1 MYRSLAGRCPVEQ
14 HTIDCEYLLFKR
26 NLKKKSKRQLK
37 KMLQYFKK
45 NIFFFLLKTWKKGPQ
60 KLLKIGPKLLPFEA
74 LSKQTYLYISVHPSS
89 TSSLHNSTI
98 DRIGNKTDS
107 MVSLLGCK
115 DIDKMSMQFLG
126 MSATPSSCDLMRQH
140 RVVPFLVKI
149 LHSGGQMQSKEIKR
163 RYL

>member
-1 MYRSLAGRCPVEQ
+1 
-14 HTIDCEYLLFKR
+14 
-26 NLKKKSKRQLK
+26 
-37 KMLQYFKK
+37 
-45 NIFFFLLKTWKKGPQ
+45 
-60 KLLKIGPKLLPFEA
+60 
-74 LSKQTYLYISVHPSS
+74 
-89 TSSLHNSTI
+89 
-98 DRIGNKTDS
+98 

-163 RYL
+163 RYLEIYSSLLIPERSFQISVTSHLEHAARPIKCAVFLKKWIPPNIFLIYLKVSTFQKQIFLISFEPKNKRNYFLNSVLASKMSQINKKEGILLYYYCN

>member
-1 MYRSLAGRCPVEQ
+1 MLCTHLYKSLPVGE
-14 HTIDCEYLLFKR
+14 
-26 NLKKKSKRQLK
+26 
-37 KMLQYFKK
+37 
-45 NIFFFLLKTWKKGPQ
+45 
-60 KLLKIGPKLLPFEA
+60 
-74 LSKQTYLYISVHPSS
+74 LSKQTYFYISLHPSS
-89 TSSLHNSTI
+89 TSSLLNSTTN

-107 MVSLLGCK
+107 MVSLLGGK

>member
-1 MYRSLAGRCPVEQ
+1 MLCTHLYKSLPVGE
-14 HTIDCEYLLFKR
+14 
-26 NLKKKSKRQLK
+26 
-37 KMLQYFKK
+37 
-45 NIFFFLLKTWKKGPQ
+45 
-60 KLLKIGPKLLPFEA
+60 
-74 LSKQTYLYISVHPSS
+74 LSKQTYLYFSVHPSS
-89 TSSLHNSTI
+89 TSLNSTN
-98 DRIGNKTDS
+98 DRLGNKTDS

>member
-1 MYRSLAGRCPVEQ
+1 MVPLALQFVIR
-14 HTIDCEYLLFKR
+14 HIWIIKILFTH
-26 NLKKKSKRQLK
+26 LC
-37 KMLQYFKK
+37 
-45 NIFFFLLKTWKKGPQ
+45 
-60 KLLKIGPKLLPFEA
+60 KLLPFGA
-74 LSKQTYLYISVHPSS
+74 LSKQTYLYFSVHPSS
-89 TSSLHNSTI
+89 TSTLQNSTN
-98 DRIGNKTDS
+98 DRIGNKNDS

-163 RYL
+163 RYLEIYSSLLITERSLQIIA

>member
-1 MYRSLAGRCPVEQ
+1 M
-14 HTIDCEYLLFKR
+14 
-26 NLKKKSKRQLK
+26 
-37 KMLQYFKK
+37 
-45 NIFFFLLKTWKKGPQ
+45 
-60 KLLKIGPKLLPFEA
+60 
-74 LSKQTYLYISVHPSS
+74 YISVHPSS
-89 TSSLHNSTI
+89 TSSLLNTTN

-163 RYL
+163 RYIFINLFKFTKISIR